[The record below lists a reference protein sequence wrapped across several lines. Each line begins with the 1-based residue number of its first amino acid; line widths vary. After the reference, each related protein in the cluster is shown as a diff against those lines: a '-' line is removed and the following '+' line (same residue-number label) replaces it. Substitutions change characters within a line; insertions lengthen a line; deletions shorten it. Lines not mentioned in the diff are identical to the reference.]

1 MDVISQLSRLTASVN
16 GLTDPASMTYDSSLV
31 VMPNAADA
39 TRARRGN
46 RKAPCEVDS
55 MVPGWLN
62 VEIAIKEDEALSRS
76 NGSSGPFIS

>member
-1 MDVISQLSRLTASVN
+1 MDVVSQLSRLTVN
-16 GLTDPASMTYDSSLV
+16 VNELAEPASMTYESSLV
-31 VMPNAADA
+31 VIPNAADA
-39 TRARRGN
+39 TRARRGS

-62 VEIAIKEDEALSRS
+62 GELAINEGVAFSTS